1 MVTLWQDLGKIRHHH
16 DRLMMV
22 PDENFNLLFLA
33 GFAGHLRHVYLTAEV
48 LITMRQALDTPSLST
63 DDHLAFQGV
72 DAAVGA
78 QLMDVLGCE
87 IEHRL
92 PLDLPKMHGT
102 VFALSAQ
109 TGKIVQE
116 VADTHIDTPAET
128 APKKAPKK

>member
-87 IEHRL
+87 LEHPL
-92 PLDLPKMHGT
+92 PLNLPKMHGT

-116 VADTHIDTPAET
+116 IADAPAEPE
-128 APKKAPKK
+128 PKKPTKKEEKE